1 MKSAGYVFEPN
12 RATCTAL
19 PKSRDDVEGHSQKKK
34 SYIGWRMEWG
44 SSPRW
49 YNHFIVEG
57 CWGPNIKSEM
67 INCDGYNST
76 GNKTVNSGARVHPGT
91 MILVTLNILF

>member
-34 SYIGWRMEWG
+34 VTLDEEW
-44 SSPRW
+44 
-49 YNHFIVEG
+49 NE
-57 CWGPNIKSEM
+57 
-67 INCDGYNST
+67 
-76 GNKTVNSGARVHPGT
+76 ALHPGG
-91 MILVTLNILF
+91 IIISL